1 MEPTFDAHIDRY
13 MDHLRVERNL
23 SPHTLEAYRRDLG
36 KLVDFAERRGRT
48 GFDQVSPLDV
58 VELLKELHGAG
69 LGVRTQARFL
79 SAVRTCYRFLAAEGL
94 VENDP
99 TVDVDMPKAGRKLP
113 EFLSIQEVDDLLAAP
128 PLDTPRGVRDK
139 AMLEVLYATGLRVSE
154 LVTLELSA
162 LDRRL
167 GTVKAFGKRR
177 KERRVPI
184 GEQALDAVEAYLE
197 TSRPALLKG
206 RRSKALFVTNRGRG
220 MTRQGFWKILK
231 RYAVAAGIQRNISPH
246 KLRHSF
252 ATHLLERGA
261 DLRAVQALLGHAD
274 IATTQIYT
282 HVTREHL
289 LEVYRKA
296 HPRGGDE

>member
-1 MEPTFDAHIDRY
+1 MESGFDAHIDRY

-36 KLVDFAERRGRT
+36 KLVEFAEARGRT
-48 GFDQVSPLDV
+48 GFEQVSALDM
-58 VELLKELHGAG
+58 VELLTRLHKSG
-69 LGVRTQARFL
+69 LKVRSQARFL

-94 VENDP
+94 VDNDP
-99 TVDVDMPKAGRKLP
+99 TADIDMPKAGRKLP
-113 EFLSIQEVDDLLAAP
+113 EFLSIQEVDDLLSAP
-128 PLDTPRGVRDK
+128 PTDTPRGLRDK

-154 LVTLELSA
+154 LVGLELLA

-167 GTVKAFGKRR
+167 GTVTAFGKRR

-197 TSRPALLKG
+197 HSRPVLLKG

-261 DLRAVQALLGHAD
+261 DLRSVQAMLGHAGL
-274 IATTQIYT
+274 ATTEIYT
-282 HVTREHL
+282 HVNAARL
-289 LEVYRKA
+289 RRVFDRF
-296 HPRGGDE
+296 HPRAN